1 MCKKV
6 HAQET
11 RFKASQGPDQMV
23 SHFSVQRAS
32 LSRVEGRRHTVADE
46 GWEW

>member
-1 MCKKV
+1 
-6 HAQET
+6 
-11 RFKASQGPDQMV
+11 MV

-32 LSRVEGRRHTVADE
+32 LSRMEGRGHMVADK